1 MKKILVPLDGSV
13 ASIKAVETGIKI
25 AREYKSDI
33 TFVTVVLQANLSKFY
48 SYGIFMDKELE
59 EARIKVDEVENKM
72 IDDVLSKFD
81 LSSVKYE
88 KKVLSGEAYEEI
100 LDLAKK
106 EDYDLIVI
114 GKRGFSKF
122 MRFFVGSVTQR
133 VLADAPCPVLVVQE

>member
-1 MKKILVPLDGSV
+1 
-13 ASIKAVETGIKI
+13 
-25 AREYKSDI
+25 
-33 TFVTVVLQANLSKFY
+33 
-48 SYGIFMDKELE
+48 MDKELE